1 MKEASLK
8 ANMPYTIAYCIYR
21 RYLDDPNHKIPTSR
35 NGLSTSAN
43 RYTPDQIKRLINHIV
58 NDKMTVSMA
67 SVKASM
73 SHTSGKR
80 YYLQYLEDPN
90 HNIPIP
96 TPNRSDFN
104 ELCTQKQISDLI
116 GYITN
121 DKMAIVVAA
130 KKAGMTAST
139 ARRYYAR
146 YLHDP
151 NCEIPTPHNRSNNI
165 NCTKQQVREVNG
177 YLDDN
182 MSLNAAS
189 AKANMSIYNTRKY
202 YDIYLNDP
210 ERRIPNVKPRSGK
223 HYSQKQIQQVIR
235 YIVDDKLSI
244 RSAAIKSKMGVPAVR
259 GHYMNYLKDPTVIKK
274 E

>member
-1 MKEASLK
+1 MIGYIAGDGMNMKDATLK

-21 RYLDDPNHKIPTSR
+21 RYLD
-35 NGLSTSAN
+35 
-43 RYTPDQIKRLINHIV
+43 
-58 NDKMTVSMA
+58 
-67 SVKASM
+67 
-73 SHTSGKR
+73 
-80 YYLQYLEDPN
+80 DPN